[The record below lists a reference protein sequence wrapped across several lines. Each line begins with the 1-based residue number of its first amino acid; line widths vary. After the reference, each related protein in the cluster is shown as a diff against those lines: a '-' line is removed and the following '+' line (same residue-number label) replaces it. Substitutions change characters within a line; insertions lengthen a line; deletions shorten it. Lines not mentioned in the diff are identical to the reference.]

1 MILGCIADD
10 FTGAG
15 DIASFFAKGGMRT
28 RLYNGV
34 PQDTGEANFD
44 AAVIALKTRTQE
56 TVSAVEDSL
65 TALKWL
71 HEQGAKR
78 FYVKYCSTFDSTPRG
93 NIGPICDASMEFL
106 QAPYTVLCPALP
118 VNGRVVRGGR
128 LFVNGVPLEQSPMK
142 NHPLTPMW
150 ASSIEELMAP
160 QSKYPCRTIGRAY
173 GNALPR
179 LDAAHGYYVPD
190 METDADADAIV
201 ACFGGL
207 RLLTGGSGI
216 AEPLARIL
224 MEDRVVSHPDAG
236 TDRPALLLAGSC
248 SVATREQIENYRAA
262 GGACLKL
269 DPMALL
275 DGTTNAKE
283 LWRQAKDCLGESV
296 LIYSSDTP
304 ENVRKMQSHGQ
315 EKVAVLLENTFA
327 QLACLAA
334 QDGIRRV
341 IVAGGETG
349 GAVTRQLGFNAYEIG
364 QSIAPGVPV
373 MTPVADPSLRLV
385 LKSGNF
391 GQPDFFRRALD
402 RTCRKKKGEDL

>member
-10 FTGAG
+10 FTGAS
-15 DIASFFAKGGMRT
+15 DVASFFAKGGMRT

-34 PQDTGEANFD
+34 PQKVCDADFD

-56 TVSAVEDSL
+56 TAIAVEESVA
-65 TALKWL
+65 ALKWL
-71 HEQGAKR
+71 REQGAER
-78 FYVKYCSTFDSTPRG
+78 FYVKYCSTFDSTPTG

-106 QAPYTVLCPALP
+106 QTPYTVLCPALP

-150 ASSIEELMAP
+150 ASSIDELMVP
-160 QSKYPCRTIGRAY
+160 QSKYPCRAIGRVC
-173 GNALPR
+173 GGALPG

-190 METDADADAIV
+190 METDSDADAIV

-207 RLLTGGSGI
+207 RLLTGGSGL
-216 AEPLARIL
+216 AQPLAQKL
-224 MEDRVVSHPDAG
+224 MGGRAVSQPDCG
-236 TDRPALLLAGSC
+236 TDGPALLLAGSC
-248 SVATREQIENYRAA
+248 SVATREQIKAYRAK
-262 GGACLKL
+262 GGVCLKI
-269 DPMALL
+269 DPLALL
-275 DGTTNAKE
+275 DGTVNAKE
-283 LWRQAKDCLGESV
+283 LWQQAKDCLGESV

-304 ENVRKMQSHGQ
+304 ENVHKIQAYGQ
-315 EKVAVLLENTFA
+315 EQTAALLESTFA
-327 QLACLAA
+327 QLAYLAV
-334 QDGIRRV
+334 QGGIRRV

-349 GAVTRQLGFNAYEIG
+349 GAVTRRLGFDAYEIG

-373 MTPVADPSLRLV
+373 MTPVADQSLRLV

-402 RTCRKKKGEDL
+402 ATCRKRKGEDL

>member
-10 FTGAG
+10 FTGAS

-34 PQDTGEANFD
+34 PQKGCDADFD

-56 TVSAVEDSL
+56 TAFAVEESMA
-65 TALKWL
+65 ALKWL
-71 HEQGAKR
+71 RDQGAER

-106 QAPYTVLCPALP
+106 QTPYTVLCPALP

-150 ASSIEELMAP
+150 ASSVEELMAP
-160 QSKYPCRTIGRAY
+160 QSRYPCRAIGHVCCGAFPEL
-173 GNALPR
+173 NT
-179 LDAAHGYYVPD
+179 AHGYYVPD

-201 ACFGGL
+201 ACFGRL
-207 RLLTGGSGI
+207 RLLTGGSGL
-216 AEPLARIL
+216 AQPLARML
-224 MEDRVVSHPDAG
+224 MEGRAVSQPDTG
-236 TDRPALLLAGSC
+236 TGGPALLLAGSC
-248 SVATREQIENYRAA
+248 SVATREQIEAYRAA
-262 GGACLKL
+262 GGVCLKL
-269 DPMALL
+269 DPLTLL
-275 DGTTNAKE
+275 DGTVHAKQ

-304 ENVRKMQSHGQ
+304 ENVLKIQAHGQ
-315 EKVAVLLENTFA
+315 QETAALLENTFA
-327 QLACLAA
+327 QLACLAV
-334 QDGIRRV
+334 QDGIRRI

-349 GAVTRQLGFNAYEIG
+349 GAVTRQLKFDAYEIG

-391 GQPDFFRRALD
+391 GQTDFFRRALD
-402 RTCRKKKGEDL
+402 RTRRKKEGEDS